1 MNIIISSRK
10 TTIREDFRSR
20 VERKLAKLEKFFGED
35 SIVNL
40 TVTNEGERE
49 TVEITITSNGLYFR
63 AEETTDERIKSFDLA
78 FDSILRQ
85 IQKNKD
91 KLLKRMKANSFD
103 YFEPFSG
110 NDVQEDEYKVVRSK
124 TFPVKPMDL
133 EEAILQMNMLGH
145 NFFMFRNGA
154 TEEINVVYKRKDGNY
169 GLIEPEV

>member
-10 TTIREDFRSR
+10 TTIRQEFRSR
-20 VERKLAKLEKFFGED
+20 VEKKLDKLEKFFGED
-35 SIVNL
+35 STVNL

-63 AEETTDERIKSFDLA
+63 AEETTNERIKSFDLA

-91 KLLKRMKANSFD
+91 KLLKRMKAHSFD
-103 YFEPFSG
+103 YFEPSTHHF
-110 NDVQEDEYKVVRSK
+110 EEEEYKVVRSK
-124 TFPVKPMDL
+124 TFPVKPMDI

-145 NFFMFRNGA
+145 NFFMFRNG
-154 TEEINVVYKRKDGNY
+154 TSEEINVVYKRKDGNY
-169 GLIEPEV
+169 GLIEPKI